1 MKIEDSFE
9 VQAPIEATW
18 DLLNDVPAV
27 IPCMPGAELVE
38 TRGSDEWLARLATK
52 IGPMA
57 MKFDAEVSRTKRDAD
72 GRSVELTTSA
82 RELKG
87 RGKANATIASTLEP
101 NGGGTKVLIVTDL
114 QLQGP
119 VAQFGRGVVAEI
131 SAQMTQQFAAALA
144 ARLSPPEGADGDA
157 AAPAP
162 VESKP
167 VPALRLLMI
176 AIWRWFK
183 GLFRRGKS

>member
-1 MKIEDSFE
+1 
-9 VQAPIEATW
+9 
-18 DLLNDVPAV
+18 
-27 IPCMPGAELVE
+27 
-38 TRGSDEWLARLATK
+38 
-52 IGPMA
+52 
-57 MKFDAEVSRTKRDAD
+57 
-72 GRSVELTTSA
+72 
-82 RELKG
+82 
-87 RGKANATIASTLEP
+87 
-101 NGGGTKVLIVTDL
+101 
-114 QLQGP
+114 
-119 VAQFGRGVVAEI
+119 
-131 SAQMTQQFAAALA
+131 LA